1 MGTNGDDEVVID
13 LLDILAYFFQKWKYL
28 LAGLVLGV
36 LLIGVPLTYRQYRQ
50 IESKYADTTLD
61 AIQEDMTKGEIETV
75 NQLYNRYKTFRK
87 RITNNQYYM
96 DHSILMNMD
105 PNNVSNYYVS
115 YVFEADQRTAVDY
128 FNDFSLNLDDYKDI
142 ALILGNEADPR
153 FAYEVLSIRCTAAA
167 DDKIID
173 ADMPDKIIVNGDIS
187 NKYRGL
193 VKLRIK
199 ASNREQCEKIAG
211 IVDKALS
218 KAVTELT
225 DIGVTVK
232 LTQSGVNYTESVDT
246 GLVEQQQ
253 SRMAMGSELV
263 ASYNA
268 FEKDNKSS
276 LNSQEQKL
284 FEYMIHHDDFVTQ
297 RPSWKKYVVVGGFAG
312 AFAVAVILCLMYL
325 FAGDFKTVADI
336 SRFTGIK
343 MIGCIYRKEKPFKG
357 LDKLFLG
364 IAKSIKLRGLT
375 EQQDEEAA
383 AVTVTRISE
392 YCKQKNIDHIFIARD
407 DSSDYSKTITDQ
419 MVNDLKSQI
428 SVVEAGDPLKSP
440 EDLKKLHSSKMVV
453 RIITL
458 DKARK
463 IALKEL
469 KEMCAEVS
477 IPVFGDV
484 VIINS

>member
-1 MGTNGDDEVVID
+1 MWTNDDDDEDVID
-13 LLDILAYFFQKWKYL
+13 LLDMLAYFFQKWKYL
-28 LAGLVLGV
+28 LAGLILGV

-50 IESKYADTTLD
+50 IESKYADETKD
-61 AIQEDMTKGEIETV
+61 SIQEEMTNGEVEKIRE
-75 NQLYNRYKTFRK
+75 LYNRYKTFRT
-87 RITNNQYYM
+87 RIMNNQFYM
-96 DHSILMNMD
+96 DHSVLMKMD
-105 PNNVSNYYVS
+105 PNNVSNYSVK
-115 YVFEADQRTAVDY
+115 YVFESDQRTAVDY
-128 FNDFSLNLDDYKDI
+128 FNSFSLDLDQYTEI
-142 ALILGNEADPR
+142 AHILGEDVDPR
-153 FAYEVLSIRCTAAA
+153 FAYEVLDIRCTAAA
-167 DDKIID
+167 DDKTID
-173 ADMPDKIIVNGDIS
+173 ADMPDKIVVNGDIS

-193 VKLRIK
+193 LELSIK
-199 ASNREQCEKIAG
+199 ATNRDQCEKIAD
-211 IVDKALS
+211 IVDEAFIKA
-218 KAVTELT
+218 ARELT

-232 LTQSGVNYTESVDT
+232 LIRSGENYTESVDT
-246 GLVEQQQ
+246 GLVELQQ
-253 SRMAMGSELV
+253 SRIAMGSDLV

-268 FEKDNKSS
+268 FEQDNKSS

-297 RPSWKKYVVVGGFAG
+297 RLSWKKYVAVGGFAG

-325 FAGDFKTVADI
+325 FAGEFKTVDDI

-383 AVTVTRISE
+383 AVTVTRITE
-392 YCKQKNIDHIFIARD
+392 YCKQKNIDRIFIARD
-407 DSSDYSKTITDQ
+407 DSSDYARTITDQ

-428 SVVEAGDPLKSP
+428 SVVEAGDPLKSS

-469 KEMCAEVS
+469 KEMCGEVS
-477 IPVFGDV
+477 IPIFGDL
-484 VIINS
+484 IINS

>member
-1 MGTNGDDEVVID
+1 MGTNDNDEVVSD
-13 LLDILAYFFQKWKYL
+13 LLDMLAYFFQKWKYL

-61 AIQEDMTKGEIETV
+61 AIQEGMTKGEIETV

-96 DHSILMNMD
+96 DHSILMKMD
-105 PNNVSNYYVS
+105 PNNVSNYSVK

-128 FNDFSLNLDDYKDI
+128 FNSFSLNLDEYDEI
-142 ALILGNEADPR
+142 AKILGNDADPR
-153 FAYEVLSIRCTAAA
+153 FAYEVLDIRCTAAA

-187 NKYRGL
+187 YKYRGL
-193 VKLRIK
+193 VKLSIK
-199 ASNREQCEKIAG
+199 ASNRDQCEKIAE
-211 IVDKALS
+211 IVDNAFS

-232 LTQSGVNYTESVDT
+232 LTRSGVNYTESVDT

-312 AFAVAVILCLMYL
+312 AFAVAVVLCLVYL
-325 FAGDFKTVADI
+325 FAGDFKTVDDI

-343 MIGCIYRKEKPFKG
+343 MIGCIYRKEKPYKG

-364 IAKSIKLRGLT
+364 IAKSIKLRGHA
-375 EQQDEEAA
+375 EQKDEEAA

-407 DSSDYSKTITDQ
+407 DSSDYARTITDQ

-428 SVVEAGDPLKSP
+428 SVVEAGDPLKSS

-469 KEMCAEVS
+469 KEMCGEVS

>member
-1 MGTNGDDEVVID
+1 MGINDNDEVVID
-13 LLDILAYFFQKWKYL
+13 LLDMLAYFFQKWKYL

-36 LLIGVPLTYRQYRQ
+36 LLIGCPLAYRQYRQ
-50 IESKYADTTLD
+50 IQNKYADTTLD
-61 AIQEDMTKGEIETV
+61 AIQENMTKGEIETV

-87 RITNNQYYM
+87 RIINNQYYM
-96 DHSILMNMD
+96 DHSILMKMD
-105 PNNVSNYYVS
+105 PNNVSNYSVK

-128 FNDFSLNLDDYKDI
+128 FNSFSLNLDEYNEI
-142 ALILGNEADPR
+142 ARILGNDADPR
-153 FAYEVLSIRCTAAA
+153 FAYEVLGIQCTAAA

-173 ADMPDKIIVNGDIS
+173 ADMPDKIIVNGDITY
-187 NKYRGL
+187 KYRGL
-193 VKLRIK
+193 VTLSIK
-199 ASNREQCEKIAG
+199 ASNRDKCEKIAE
-211 IVDKALS
+211 IVDNAFS

-276 LNSQEQKL
+276 LNNQEQKL
-284 FEYMIHHDDFVTQ
+284 FEYMIHHDDFVTE
-297 RPSWKKYVVVGGFAG
+297 RPSWKKYVVIGGFAG
-312 AFAVAVILCLMYL
+312 AFAVAVVLCLMYL
-325 FAGDFKTVADI
+325 FAGDFKTVEDV

-343 MIGCIYRKEKPFKG
+343 LVGCIYRKEKPFKG

-364 IAKSIKLRGLT
+364 IAKSIKLRGHA

-383 AVTVTRISE
+383 AVTVTRITE

-407 DSSDYSKTITDQ
+407 DSSDYAKTITDQ

-428 SVVEAGDPLKSP
+428 SDVEAGDPLKSP
-440 EDLKKLHSSKMVV
+440 EDLKKLHSSDMVV
-453 RIITL
+453 RMITL

-463 IALKEL
+463 LALKEL
-469 KEMCAEVS
+469 QEMCGEVS
-477 IPVFGDV
+477 IPIFGDV